1 MVVVA
6 GGVTLVVSW
15 PHVCRAAVT
24 HMARVGEKMVVGG
37 QVNWSGVSVPRLLR
51 THSTY
56 DSQPV
61 ASGLGK
67 RPSFGHWNAP
77 DVVVV
82 VVGNVF
88 VAPSVASDRSVVSV
102 PSTLSVVVA
111 VAASVVVEDGS
122 RPGVVVSGRSVRGSG
137 VAVVVGTGTDGVV
150 GVTAPGVVNGMAVVG
165 AAVGAGVVGDGP
177 SPGVVCGKLV
187 VEAVPVPGVVSGMFV
202 VASGVV
208 EVELGP
214 GVVSGMFV
222 VGSGVNSTVEDD
234 AVPDNV
240 NGVLGIDWEV
250 VPTVAGKPRH

>member
-1 MVVVA
+1 MAPVGQLSSTLIRFVLPSARLYRQSESGFGKRPTSGHWNGVGVGGGGGGTVGVVVA
-6 GGVTLVVSW
+6 GGATLVVSW

-77 DVVVV
+77 DVVVA

-102 PSTLSVVVA
+102 PSTLSVVVV

-137 VAVVVGTGTDGVV
+137 VVVVVGTCTDGVV
-150 GVTAPGVVNGMAVVG
+150 GVTAPGVVNGMV
-165 AAVGAGVVGDGP
+165 
-177 SPGVVCGKLV
+177 
-187 VEAVPVPGVVSGMFV
+187 
-202 VASGVV
+202 
-208 EVELGP
+208 
-214 GVVSGMFV
+214 V
-222 VGSGVNSTVEDD
+222 VGSAKLQNLVSSAGHSLM
-234 AVPDNV
+234 AQA
-240 NGVLGIDWEV
+240 LGQELQNLASS
-250 VPTVAGKPRH
+250 AG